1 MKNIQIHIQMSIYI
15 DKSMLI
21 SVSVQ
26 STTSTHSSW
35 FSIPSLRT
43 TLTSISSVSIGVGVD
58 AHRHRGTCMGAAS
71 TSSSVA
77 TSSSFAAFQI
87 HKKKCFSF
95 LHDWNHPSLPP
106 PPLLPPQPPPP
117 PPCPP
122 RPPPPAPAFCQH
134 SGCPGLDKTLVYG
147 SALALAFFL
156 ISSFVLPPELWI
168 DWKKISRI
176 FQRLEVKPACPS
188 Q

>member
-1 MKNIQIHIQMSIYI
+1 MSIYI
-15 DKSMLI
+15 DKSTL

-58 AHRHRGTCMGAAS
+58 AHRHRGAGMGAVS

-87 HKKKCFSF
+87 HNKSVFCSLL

-117 PPCPP
+117 PP

-134 SGCPGLDKTLVYG
+134 SGCPGLEKN
-147 SALALAFFL
+147 
-156 ISSFVLPPELWI
+156 ISLWFCPCPCLLPPFVQHFGLVCIQNEC
-168 DWKKISRI
+168 
-176 FQRLEVKPACPS
+176 ACEF
-188 Q
+188 

>member
-1 MKNIQIHIQMSIYI
+1 
-15 DKSMLI
+15 
-21 SVSVQ
+21 
-26 STTSTHSSW
+26 
-35 FSIPSLRT
+35 
-43 TLTSISSVSIGVGVD
+43 
-58 AHRHRGTCMGAAS
+58 MGAAS

-87 HKKKCFSF
+87 HKKCVFCSSF

-117 PPCPP
+117 PP

-156 ISSFVLPPELWI
+156 ISSNIFAWSVFKMNVHVNFKMRSYCERECTHWASVGFLSSLLYFGLGCERHSSEFCENLAAVDWCFQCRYSFV
-168 DWKKISRI
+168 
-176 FQRLEVKPACPS
+176 
-188 Q
+188 